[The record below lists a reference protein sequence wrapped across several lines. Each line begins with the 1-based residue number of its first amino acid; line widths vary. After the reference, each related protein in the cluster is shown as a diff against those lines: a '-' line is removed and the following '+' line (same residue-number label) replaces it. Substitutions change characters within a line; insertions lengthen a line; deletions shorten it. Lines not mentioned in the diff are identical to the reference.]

1 MQATVRKR
9 TLRELHASA
18 RHITLAFPRATTTL
32 CIQYSVTARLRM
44 AAMTTD
50 TSHTNA
56 LARETSPYLLQHAH
70 NPVDWQPW
78 SAAAL
83 ARARREDKPILLSI
97 GYSACHWCHVMA
109 HESFEDVATAQVM
122 NELFVN
128 IKVDREER
136 PDLDRIYQT
145 AHQMLAQRA
154 GGWPLTMFLTPDD
167 HTPFFGGTYF
177 PKEPRYGMPA
187 FTDLCRRVAA
197 YYREHRDD
205 VAQQNAAVRENFRRL
220 SAGGSAAGVQIG
232 DSVLTQARAEI
243 AGQFEP
249 KHGGFGQAP
258 KFPHPTTIERLLR
271 HWADSVQRGQPDDEA
286 LHMARFSLH
295 AMASG
300 GVYDQLG
307 GGFCRY
313 SVDDYWMIPHFEK
326 MLYDNGQLLVLYADA
341 ALATGDPL
349 FRRIAIETG
358 EWAMREMQS
367 PEGGYYSALDAD
379 SEGEEGKFYVW
390 TPDEARALLTADEY
404 ELFAPVYGLD
414 RPPNFE
420 NHAWN
425 LHVFH
430 APQDVAKKLG
440 LDATQ
445 AATRLASARGKLL
458 TARAA
463 RVPPGRDDKV
473 LTSWNGLM
481 IKGMARAGHLLDR
494 PDFVASAQRA
504 FDFIRAQMW
513 RNDRLLAT
521 CKDGRA
527 HLNAYLDDHVFLIDA
542 GLELLQA
549 RWRDGDLAFL
559 IELAETLLDHFE
571 DKTGGGFFFTADDH
585 EQLIH
590 RPKPSSDEAIPSGNG
605 IAAQVL
611 LRLGHLLGASH
622 YLDAAH
628 NTLTV
633 LYRDIER
640 YPSGHNALLVAV
652 EEYLHPTQTI
662 VLRGAADD
670 LQPWQAR
677 CIQHYA
683 PRRLVLAIPDNA
695 QGLTGL
701 LAQRRALDG
710 VTAYICTGHACEAP
724 LTVYSEFETA
734 LHDPH

>member
-1 MQATVRKR
+1 MIVRTMNPSSSR
-9 TLRELHASA
+9 
-18 RHITLAFPRATTTL
+18 P
-32 CIQYSVTARLRM
+32 
-44 AAMTTD
+44 
-50 TSHTNA
+50 NA
-56 LARETSPYLLQHAH
+56 LIHETSPYLLQHAH
-70 NPVDWQPW
+70 NPVAWHPW
-78 SAAAL
+78 GPEAL
-83 ARARREDKPILLSI
+83 EKAKRENKPILLSI

-109 HESFEDVATAQVM
+109 HESFEDTASAQVM

-145 AHQMLAQRA
+145 AHQMLAQRP

-197 YYREHRDD
+197 YYREHRDE
-205 VAQQNAAVRENFRRL
+205 VTQQNAAVRENFRRL
-220 SAGGSAAGVQIG
+220 SAGEPPAGVQITTG
-232 DSVLTQARAEI
+232 VLAKARAEI

-271 HWADSVQRGQPDDEA
+271 HWADSAQRGQPDEEA

-295 AMASG
+295 AMAAG
-300 GVYDQLG
+300 GIYDQLG

-326 MLYDNGQLLVLYADA
+326 MLYDNGQLLALYADA
-341 ALATGDPL
+341 ALATGDSV
-349 FRRIAIETG
+349 FRRIAIETA
-358 EWAMREMQS
+358 EWAMRDMQS
-367 PEGGYYSALDAD
+367 PAGGYYSALDAD

-390 TPDEARALLTADEY
+390 TPDSVRAILTADEY
-404 ELFAPVYGLD
+404 NIFAPVYGLD

-425 LHVFH
+425 LHVFQ
-430 APQDVAKKLG
+430 APQTVAERLG
-440 LDATQ
+440 LDTTQ
-445 AATRLASARGKLL
+445 ASALLASACAKLL
-458 TARAA
+458 AARAT
-463 RVPPGRDDKV
+463 RVRPGRDDKV
-473 LTSWNGLM
+473 LASWNGLM
-481 IKGMARAGHLLDR
+481 IKGMARAGRLLGHA
-494 PDFVASAQRA
+494 DFIVSAERA

-513 RNDRLLAT
+513 KDDRLLSSYR
-521 CKDGRA
+521 DGRA
-527 HLNAYLDDHVFLIDA
+527 HLNAYLDDYVFLIDA

-559 IELAETLLDHFE
+559 IDLAETVLDHFE
-571 DKTGGGFFFTADDH
+571 DKTGGGFFFTSDDH
-585 EQLIH
+585 ERLIH
-590 RPKPSSDEAIPSGNG
+590 RPKPTSDEAIPSGNG

-622 YLDAAH
+622 YLNAAH
-628 NTLTV
+628 NALAV

-640 YPSGHNALLVAV
+640 YPSMHNALLVAV

-662 VLRGAADD
+662 VLRGDTAA
-670 LQPWQAR
+670 LPAWQAR
-677 CIQHYA
+677 CTQYYA
-683 PRRLVLAIPDNA
+683 PRRLVLAIPEDA
-695 QGLTGL
+695 KELPGM
-701 LAQRRALDG
+701 LAQRTSKEG
-710 VTAYICTGHACEAP
+710 VTAYVCTGHACEAP
-724 LTVYSEFETA
+724 VTSLDALEATLSDSEAVRIRE
-734 LHDPH
+734 

>member
-1 MQATVRKR
+1 
-9 TLRELHASA
+9 
-18 RHITLAFPRATTTL
+18 
-32 CIQYSVTARLRM
+32 M

-78 SAAAL
+78 NAESL

-109 HESFEDVATAQVM
+109 HESFEDAATAAVM
-122 NELFVN
+122 NELFIN

-187 FTDLCRRVAA
+187 FADLCQRVAA
-197 YYREHRDD
+197 YFHEHR
-205 VAQQNAAVRENFRRL
+205 AEISQQNAALRENFRRM
-220 SAGGSAAGVQIG
+220 SAGGSTAGVPIT
-232 DSVLTQARAEI
+232 DRVLTQARTEI
-243 AGQFEP
+243 ASQFEP

-258 KFPHPTTIERLLR
+258 KFPHPTTIERLFR
-271 HWADSVQRGQPDDEA
+271 HWADSVQRGQADDEA

-326 MLYDNGQLLVLYADA
+326 MLYDNGQLLALYADA
-341 ALATGDPL
+341 ALACEDAD

-358 EWAMREMQS
+358 EWAMRDMQS
-367 PEGGYYSALDAD
+367 PEGGFYSALDAD

-390 TPDEARALLTADEY
+390 TPEEVQALLTPDEY
-404 ELFAPVYGLD
+404 SLFAPVYGLD

-425 LHVFH
+425 LHVFQS
-430 APQDVAKKLG
+430 PQSVAQKLG

-445 AATRLASARGKLL
+445 AATRLASARSKLL
-458 TARAA
+458 TARAT

-481 IKGMARAGHLLDR
+481 IKGMARAGRRLDR

-504 FDFIRAQMW
+504 FDFIRLHMW
-513 RNDRLLAT
+513 KDERLLASY
-521 CKDGRA
+521 KDGRA
-527 HLNAYLDDHVFLIDA
+527 HLNAYLDDYVFLIDA

-549 RWRDGDLAFL
+549 QWRDGDLAFL

-571 DKTGGGFFFTADDH
+571 DNTSGGFFFTADDH

-590 RPKPSSDEAIPSGNG
+590 RPKPASDEAIPSGNG
-605 IAAQVL
+605 IATQVL

-652 EEYLHPTQTI
+652 EETLHPTQTI
-662 VLRGAADD
+662 VLRGASDA
-670 LQPWQAR
+670 LQPWLAR
-677 CIQHYA
+677 CTQRYA
-683 PRRLVLAIPDNA
+683 PRRQTFAIPEHA
-695 QGLTGL
+695 KELPGI
-701 LAQRRALDG
+701 LAQRTGKDG
-710 VTAYICTGHACEAP
+710 VTAYVCTGHACAAP
-724 LTVYSEFETA
+724 VTELAQLELA
-734 LHDPH
+734 LAATESH